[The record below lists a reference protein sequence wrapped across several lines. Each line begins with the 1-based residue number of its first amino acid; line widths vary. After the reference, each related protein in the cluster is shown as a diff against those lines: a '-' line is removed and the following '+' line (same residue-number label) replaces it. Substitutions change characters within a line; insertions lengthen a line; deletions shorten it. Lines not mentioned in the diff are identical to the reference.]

1 MESGYDISSVDWDL
15 GKCRAGRRL
24 SQVLLL
30 FGSRQG
36 SDLSEMYDVD

>member
-1 MESGYDISSVDWDL
+1 MESGCDIASVDWDL

-24 SQVLLL
+24 SRVQLL
-30 FGSRQG
+30 FGSGEG